1 MCSSDLVVVE
11 TEQNGKPV
19 RWELQ
24 MGAVS
29 GLSRRGWTAKTLAA
43 GDKVTVRA
51 HPAEGGRPYGI
62 VESVDKP
69 GGLTLAAAAAAPA
82 TTPPARSLAGRW
94 LTDPQSVLDFPAG
107 TFDAFFRA
115 KLVVNDKGKAA
126 QASYNALASM
136 NPESTCV
143 GRPTPAA
150 LVSSGL
156 YLMEIDLTQQAKVVT
171 IRSEAFNEVRSVYM
185 DGRTH
190 PSPDQRFA
198 AGHSIGRWDGDTLV
212 VDTANFADHRSPY
225 QTGVPSGRQ
234 KHVIERYRLTK
245 DGTHID
251 ADFVLED
258 PEFLV
263 QPMTHRRQLIHSPH
277 LQMFL
282 ADCDPKA
289 ANRFLTR

>member
-1 MCSSDLVVVE
+1 MRTTTASAVVVAAVLATGTSTHAHHSDAGVDMKSVVAFSGVVREFAWRNPHVYVVVE

-107 TFDAFFRA
+107 TFDAFFR
-115 KLVVNDKGKAA
+115 
-126 QASYNALASM
+126 
-136 NPESTCV
+136 E
-143 GRPTPAA
+143 
-150 LVSSGL
+150 
-156 YLMEIDLTQQAKVVT
+156 
-171 IRSEAFNEVRSVYM
+171 
-185 DGRTH
+185 
-190 PSPDQRFA
+190 
-198 AGHSIGRWDGDTLV
+198 IGR
-212 VDTANFADHRSPY
+212 A
-225 QTGVPSGRQ
+225 
-234 KHVIERYRLTK
+234 HV
-245 DGTHID
+245 
-251 ADFVLED
+251 
-258 PEFLV
+258 
-263 QPMTHRRQLIHSPH
+263 
-277 LQMFL
+277 
-282 ADCDPKA
+282 
-289 ANRFLTR
+289 